1 MLRAQLVTDLSSPP
15 SSALTMAAPSSEPRL
30 QSWSTNLPAANGA
43 GQEGDDLAP
52 TQPEPAEAGVPGAEE
67 EVLSCDV
74 DEEEEVLSCDVYAI
88 ATGDDDVTR
97 RMYCMREPVA
107 LLHGSDSNYGK
118 PAALCWCHRDPPDC
132 HAGNY
137 RIRGP
142 ICDTLEVLDVSD
154 VNPQWVSRGLPAS
167 PGASAVG
174 QQVFAAEDDAVK
186 WKADDKKKT
195 IVTSEWPKIEAECKT
210 CVDRTRTKGHAL
222 RSYHKFGPRICIHY
236 ERGWCKLGDL
246 CKFQHASLD
255 LPM

>member
-154 VNPQWVSRGLPAS
+154 VNPQWVSRGLPAMVCR
-167 PGASAVG
+167 SAVG
-174 QQVFAAEDDAVK
+174 QLVFAAEYDER
-186 WKADDKKKT
+186 
-195 IVTSEWPKIEAECKT
+195 ICH
-210 CVDRTRTKGHAL
+210 GHAL

-236 ERGWCKLGDL
+236 ERGYCKCGDR

>member
-67 EVLSCDV
+67 KVLSCDV
-74 DEEEEVLSCDVYAI
+74 SEEEEVLFCDVDEGAFDEHDNGEEEVLSCDVYAI
-88 ATGDDDVTR
+88 ATGDDDVTQ
-97 RMYCMREPVA
+97 RMYCMRDPVA
-107 LLHGSDSNYGK
+107 ILHGSDSNYGK

-154 VNPQWVSRGLPAS
+154 VNPQWVSRGLPAMVCR
-167 PGASAVG
+167 SAVG
-174 QQVFAAEDDAVK
+174 QLGFAAEYDAVK
-186 WKADDKKKT
+186 WKADDKKKRG
-195 IVTSEWPKIEAECKT
+195 IV
-210 CVDRTRTKGHAL
+210 DAL

>member
-1 MLRAQLVTDLSSPP
+1 
-15 SSALTMAAPSSEPRL
+15 MAAPSSEPRL

-186 WKADDKKKT
+186 WKADDKKKRG
-195 IVTSEWPKIEAECKT
+195 IV
-210 CVDRTRTKGHAL
+210 DAL

-236 ERGWCKLGDL
+236 ERGWCNLGDR
-246 CKFQHASLD
+246 CKFQHAALD

>member
-1 MLRAQLVTDLSSPP
+1 M
-15 SSALTMAAPSSEPRL
+15 TMAAPSSEPL
-30 QSWSTNLPAANGA
+30 PQSWSTNLPAANGA

-52 TQPEPAEAGVPGAEE
+52 TQHEPAEGDVDEEE
-67 EVLSCDV
+67 EVLSCDD
-74 DEEEEVLSCDVYAI
+74 DEGTFDDGDEEEVLSCDVYAI

-154 VNPQWVSRGLPAS
+154 VNPQWVSRGLPAMVCR
-167 PGASAVG
+167 SAVG
-174 QQVFAAEDDAVK
+174 QLGFAAEYDAVK
-186 WKADDKKKT
+186 WKADDKKKRG
-195 IVTSEWPKIEAECKT
+195 IV
-210 CVDRTRTKGHAL
+210 DAL

>member
-186 WKADDKKKT
+186 WKADDKKKRG
-195 IVTSEWPKIEAECKT
+195 IV
-210 CVDRTRTKGHAL
+210 DAL

>member
-1 MLRAQLVTDLSSPP
+1 
-15 SSALTMAAPSSEPRL
+15 MAAPSSEPRL

-186 WKADDKKKT
+186 WKADDKKKRG
-195 IVTSEWPKIEAECKT
+195 IV
-210 CVDRTRTKGHAL
+210 DAL